1 MGNEFT
7 PTGGEGATPDDSS
20 SLRDRTIPE
29 IDLDALFEVLAD
41 AQRRQILAYLD
52 ATDDDVAAYSDLI
65 EHVADDSAEASTD
78 DRDRIAVGL
87 HHNHLPKLADAGV
100 VEYDSR
106 SETVRYRGGPV
117 VSEWLDLVRSYDSDA
132 TET

>member
-100 VEYDSR
+100 PRRNHSRTADSR
-106 SETVRYRGGPV
+106 R
-117 VSEWLDLVRSYDSDA
+117 SDA
-132 TET
+132 NPPRASLVPRK